1 MVNDNIL
8 TKTNCN
14 IIIMMFT
21 LKAVIERMH
30 DVTVNLDI
38 PKACIQGGHNN

>member
-8 TKTNCN
+8 TKMNCN
-14 IIIMMFT
+14 IIIMMIT
-21 LKAVIERMH
+21 LKAVIERMP
-30 DVTVNLDI
+30 DVTVNLDV

>member
-1 MVNDNIL
+1 MVNDKIL

-14 IIIMMFT
+14 IIMMFT
-21 LKAVIERMH
+21 LKAVVERMH

-38 PKACIQGGHNN
+38 PEA